1 MFSSRT
7 TPSSSRRGGQ
17 SWPRG
22 RRALA
27 AIFLFGVAASAPAQ
41 TPAVKP
47 AEVAL
52 AELVVKN
59 DAAFARRE
67 TIEVGIKD
75 LPPLGK
81 PADME
86 RIHVTATAGGPEILS
101 QGVDTNGDYDDD
113 TLVFQADLPA
123 KSTTRFHLSL
133 GGAREYRKEDFKVYG
148 RFVRERFDDFAWE
161 NDKVAFRMYGE
172 ALETWVKEPLTS
184 SSVDAWVK
192 KTTRLTVDDWY
203 LIDDYHKDHGE
214 GGDFY
219 SAGKTRG
226 CGGTGLLSGGRL
238 FTSKNFRRSR
248 VLSRGPL
255 RLIFELDYDAWDV
268 AGMPVRETKRVIL
281 DAGSNCS
288 RFASRYATASGEALH
303 GAVLLAAGTKK
314 EKGADVRIDAAHG
327 IVRTW
332 EELNRYGKDGW
343 MGCAVVVD
351 PARLESTPELDG
363 NVLIAFRGPAVHYAG
378 TGWDRSGDFK
388 TMAEFDAHVDAFA
401 RRVATPLKVDVV
413 R

>member
-1 MFSSRT
+1 MIIGSVGRSLAAATLLAAAGSLEAQDAATRDLGRVVVRND
-7 TPSSSRRGGQ
+7 SDLARRG
-17 SWPRG
+17 
-22 RRALA
+22 
-27 AIFLFGVAASAPAQ
+27 
-41 TPAVKP
+41 
-47 AEVAL
+47 EVV
-52 AELVVKN
+52 EI
-59 DAAFARRE
+59 DMS
-67 TIEVGIKD
+67 G
-75 LPPLGK
+75 LGAGLK
-81 PADME
+81 PADLA
-86 RIHVTATAGGPEILS
+86 RIHVADAAGRDLLVQPIDL
-101 QGVDTNGDYDDD
+101 TGDHDDD
-113 TLVFQADLPA
+113 AIAFQADVAPRGS
-123 KSTTRFHLSL
+123 STYRLSL
-133 GGAREYRKEDFKVYG
+133 GTRRTFEQKDFRVYG

-203 LIDDYHKDHGE
+203 LVDDYHKDHGE

-248 VLSRGPL
+248 VLSRGPI

-268 AGMPVRETKRVIL
+268 AGTLVRETKRVTL
-281 DAGSNCS
+281 DAGSNFS
-288 RFASRYATASGEALH
+288 RFESRYATAAGEALP
-303 GAVLLAAGTKK
+303 AAILLAAGTKK
-314 EKGADVRIDAAHG
+314 EKGADVRVDAARG

-343 MGCAVVVD
+343 MGCAVIVD
-351 PARLESTPELDG
+351 PARVDSTPELDG
-363 NVLIAFRGPAVHYAG
+363 NVLLAFRAPAVHYAG

-388 TMAEFDAHVDAFA
+388 GVGDFDAHVDAFA
-401 RRVATPLKVDVV
+401 ARSATPLKIEVV